1 MSRRGS
7 SSRRRSTGRSKAAI
21 ARSNNTHRSNATLP
35 PVLGLLAVRLLD
47 WADEAGRKGMIH
59 VAASELRAERL
70 ASILR
75 PLAPKLDVVL
85 FPPWDCLPYEMGARM
100 AALRRLCGPSKAR
113 VVVTVPDALIQ
124 RVPPRDVVASAG
136 LRLRVRQQ
144 IDLGALATELE
155 RLGYERDGRVDEPGE
170 YAIRAQ
176 VVDLFPAGAQCPV
189 RIEHTQDRIEAI
201 RRYRAQDQ
209 LTFAQMSVLHID
221 AATEAVLPAGDS
233 EPQRERGLEHRLPDL
248 YPQMETLFDYPRAM
262 L

>member
-85 FPPWDCLPYEMGARM
+85 FPPWDCLPYEPALPSRQAMGARM
-100 AALRRLCGPSKAR
+100 AALRRLGGPSKAR

-144 IDLGALATELE
+144 IDLGRLRPSSNDWATS
-155 RLGYERDGRVDEPGE
+155 GT
-170 YAIRAQ
+170 A
-176 VVDLFPAGAQCPV
+176 
-189 RIEHTQDRIEAI
+189 
-201 RRYRAQDQ
+201 
-209 LTFAQMSVLHID
+209 
-221 AATEAVLPAGDS
+221 
-233 EPQRERGLEHRLPDL
+233 
-248 YPQMETLFDYPRAM
+248 
-262 L
+262 